1 VPRLVVVSNR
11 VAPITEGEPT
21 AGGLAAGVL
30 DALKQKGGIWFGWSG
45 EITEGEASPV
55 HLERTV
61 GSITLYTLDLSR
73 RDYDAFYRGFANGT
87 LWPTLHYQVGHA
99 QFDWAEFDGY
109 RRVNVLFARALAR
122 LVRPDDMIWAHDY
135 HLLCLAEALRE
146 AGLGNRMG
154 LFLHTPFPA
163 PAVFMTNPAHEA
175 LIRAMC
181 GFDLLGFQTEDDR
194 TAFAD
199 YVVRQAGGSASDD
212 GVIGAFG
219 RTVKTGVYPIG
230 VHVDEVRHEAEAPAH
245 QRYASRL
252 HDSLSG
258 RPLIL
263 SVDRLDYS
271 KGLRPRFIAF
281 ERFLERYPHHHGA
294 VVFMQIAPPS
304 RGDIETYREIRRA
317 LEAEAGR
324 INGRFAEV
332 DWMPLRYL
340 NRGFARSALMPLYA
354 EAQVGLVTPL
364 RDGMNLVAK
373 EYVAAQ
379 NPDNPGVLVL
389 SQFAGAARELDAAL
403 IVNPYDETGVAA
415 ALDRALAMPRGER
428 IERHTAMLAT
438 MRRNSLDAWRDRFVA
453 DLS

>member
-1 VPRLVVVSNR
+1 M
-11 VAPITEGEPT
+11 
-21 AGGLAAGVL
+21 
-30 DALKQKGGIWFGWSG
+30 
-45 EITEGEASPV
+45 
-55 HLERTV
+55 
-61 GSITLYTLDLSR
+61 
-73 RDYDAFYRGFANGT
+73 
-87 LWPTLHYQVGHA
+87 HYQVGHA

-379 NPDNPGVLVL
+379 DPDNPGVLVL